1 MRTNFQM
8 TDENITM
15 VQGDTLS
22 FNVIIKDQNGD
33 PVDVDQASFTIKED
47 FNSLLPTVQL
57 NLTAGGGI
65 TQDDGVLTVRMDPYK
80 TLYEP
85 SNVDVKGFFYY
96 DMSIKINSDVFTLLR
111 GMIQIEPHI

>member
-33 PVDVDQASFTIKED
+33 PVDVDMAYFTVKED
-47 FNSLLPTVQL
+47 FNSELPTIQL
-57 NLTAGGGI
+57 SMYSEGGI
-65 TQDDGVLTVRMDPYK
+65 TQDDGVLTVRMAPNK
-80 TLYEP
+80 TERF
-85 SNVDVKGFFYY
+85 SGFFYY
-96 DMSIKINSDVFTLLR
+96 DMSITVNSDVFTLLR
-111 GMIQIEPHI
+111 GMIQIEPKV